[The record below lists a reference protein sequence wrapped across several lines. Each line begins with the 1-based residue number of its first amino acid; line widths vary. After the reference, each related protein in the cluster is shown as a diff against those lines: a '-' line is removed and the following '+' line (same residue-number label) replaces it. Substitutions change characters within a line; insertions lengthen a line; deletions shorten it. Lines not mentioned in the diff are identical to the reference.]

1 MRFVSQVK
9 AFEKALTKLYL
20 LLIIFHFCFDLKPIE
35 IPSHF
40 KVKLISTFGSMLP
53 GIISN
58 RLKMLMMLFLML
70 SKANFWPM
78 QFREPYG
85 EKV

>member
-1 MRFVSQVK
+1 
-9 AFEKALTKLYL
+9 
-20 LLIIFHFCFDLKPIE
+20 
-35 IPSHF
+35 
-40 KVKLISTFGSMLP
+40 MLP